1 MKEAPHPQEEEALLL
16 SEVVVTEVA
25 VDLLEQVPLASY
37 HEAVGVIEV
46 AVASFHEEDLQEVEV
61 DHLEVVTE
69 VVEAF
74 LGADHLEAVVIEV
87 EAALEAEVE
96 AHAEEEAAVAADERP
111 NNSEFCF

>member
-16 SEVVVTEVA
+16 SEVVVTEVEVVATEVA

-37 HEAVGVIEV
+37 HE
-46 AVASFHEEDLQEVEV
+46 EDLQEVEA
-61 DHLEVVTE
+61 DHQEVVTE

-74 LGADHLEAVVIEV
+74 LVADHLEAVVIEV